1 MDTWVW
7 ILIAVVVI
15 IAVVAGAMCFA
26 QRYRRRR
33 ALRERFGPEYDRSVD
48 SSRSRRKAEG
58 ELAERAKRREKVEI
72 RPLPDDARKLYV
84 ARWNEIQGRFVDRPQ
99 VAVVEAD
106 DLVTQVMRDRG
117 YPVDD
122 FESQSELV
130 SVDHP
135 EVVHNYRDAH
145 GTYTKT
151 TTGEAT
157 TEDLRRA
164 VIAYRALFEE
174 LVTDGARS
182 GEHTPS

>member
-15 IAVVAGAMCFA
+15 LAIVAGALWFA

-33 ALRERFGPEYDRSVD
+33 ALRERFGPEYDRSVE
-48 SSRSRRKAEG
+48 SAKSRRKAEG
-58 ELAERAKRREKVEI
+58 ELAERTERRESLEI
-72 RPLPDDARKLYV
+72 RPLPPDSRGRYV
-84 ARWNEIQGRFVDRPQ
+84 ARWNEIEGRFIDRPQ
-99 VAVVEAD
+99 VSVVEAD
-106 DLVTQVMRDRG
+106 DLVTQVMSDRG

-135 EVVHNYRDAH
+135 DLVDKYRAAH
-145 GTYTKT
+145 GIYTKT

-174 LVTDGARS
+174 LVTSGAHTGKHTRS
-182 GEHTPS
+182 